1 MINTSA
7 TGVRRFPTP
16 SKVLLVEPPNNLN
29 VGFNATVVVEPL
41 GLEYLAGAIVDLA
54 DVRILDMRVD
64 PLPLEHHL
72 HTFQPDLVGIR
83 EGYTVDVNTV
93 RDVAQRVKECLPQV
107 PVVVGGHHISLAPQ
121 DAFVPSVDAIVIGEG
136 EWRFRD
142 LVQNLKRENRL
153 DTTADVIFQDS
164 HGVFDDSNVKAV
176 KKSAL
181 KEFDSPLMNQR
192 PLPVR
197 HLVDHYREDYYFLY
211 HEGPVSIET
220 ARGCIYR
227 CNFCSV
233 HEFHNGEYRVQ
244 GHDQTLKQ
252 LADLPRNSWV
262 NVVDDL
268 AIQEVPAALKRQ
280 YPEGFDPMEH
290 LADQIHEMGLGHRFW
305 MQVRADNVVRNP
317 AKFAKWAKAGL
328 DTVLIGLESF
338 DQQDLD
344 SVSKG
349 VKSGDNVRA
358 IEILHDVGIRI
369 WGGVIIFQ
377 QWTARNFENLKRAVS
392 QYDIEFPQFTIM
404 TPLPGTRLW
413 RETEKDLITKEP
425 RFFDFLHSVLPTRL
439 GGRKFFE
446 EYASLWRNVGG
457 GIDRAKRMLNEVS
470 TTKESVFRFVK
481 QYKTLSAVDTY
492 QQGIELL
499 DRSLPRL
506 GATRDAEQPLPS
518 ASA

>member
-1 MINTSA
+1 
-7 TGVRRFPTP
+7 
-16 SKVLLVEPPNNLN
+16 
-29 VGFNATVVVEPL
+29 
-41 GLEYLAGAIVDLA
+41 LEYIAGAIVDLA
-54 DVRILDMRVD
+54 DVQILDMRVD
-64 PLPLEHHL
+64 PMSLEHHL
-72 HTFQPDLVGIR
+72 QAFKPDLVGIR

-93 RDVAQRVKECLPQV
+93 REVARGVKDCLPNV
-107 PVVVGGHHISLAPQ
+107 PVVVGGHHISLSPQ

-136 EWRFRD
+136 EWRFRE
-142 LVQNLKRENRL
+142 LIQNLKRDNRL
-153 DTTADVIFQDS
+153 DTTPDVIFQNSD
-164 HGVFDDSNVKAV
+164 GIFDDSNVRIV
-176 KKSAL
+176 KKNSL
-181 KEFDSPLMNQR
+181 KEFDSPMMNER

-197 HLVDHYREDYYFLY
+197 HLVDHYREDYFFLY

-244 GHDQTLKQ
+244 GQDQTLKQ
-252 LADLPRNSWV
+252 LVELPKNSWV

-268 AIQEVPAALKRQ
+268 AIQELPAAIKRQ
-280 YPEGFDPMEH
+280 YPEGFDPMEQ
-290 LADQIHEMGLGHRFW
+290 LADQIHEMKLGHRFW

-317 AKFAKWAKAGL
+317 GKFAKWAKAGL

-349 VKSGDNVRA
+349 TKAGDNVRA

-377 QWTARNFENLKRAVS
+377 QWTARNFDHLKRSVA
-392 QYDIEFPQFTIM
+392 QYNIEFPQFTIM
-404 TPLPGTRLW
+404 TPLPGTKLW
-413 RETEKDLITKEP
+413 RDTEQDLITKEP

-439 GGRKFFE
+439 SGRKFFE

-457 GIDRAKRMLNEVS
+457 GLDRARRMLSEVS
-470 TTKESVFRFVK
+470 TTRESVRRFVK

-492 QQGIELL
+492 QHGIELL
-499 DRSLPRL
+499 ERSLPRL
-506 GATRDAEQPLPS
+506 SSPRSDKQPIQS
-518 ASA
+518 A

>member
-1 MINTSA
+1 
-7 TGVRRFPTP
+7 
-16 SKVLLVEPPNNLN
+16 
-29 VGFNATVVVEPL
+29 
-41 GLEYLAGAIVDLA
+41 LEYIAGAIVDLA
-54 DVRILDMRVD
+54 DVQILDMRVD
-64 PLPLEHHL
+64 PMSLEHHL
-72 HTFQPDLVGIR
+72 QAFKPDLVGIR

-93 RDVAQRVKECLPQV
+93 REVARGVKDCLPNV
-107 PVVVGGHHISLAPQ
+107 PVVVGGHHISLSPQ

-136 EWRFRD
+136 EWRFRE
-142 LVQNLKRENRL
+142 LIQNLKRDNRL
-153 DTTADVIFQDS
+153 DTTPDVIFQNSD
-164 HGVFDDSNVKAV
+164 GIFDDSNVRIV
-176 KKSAL
+176 KKNSL
-181 KEFDSPLMNQR
+181 KEFDSPMMNER

-197 HLVDHYREDYYFLY
+197 HLVDHYREDYFFLY

-244 GHDQTLKQ
+244 GQDQTLKQ
-252 LADLPRNSWV
+252 LVELPKNSWV

-268 AIQEVPAALKRQ
+268 AIQELPAAIKRQ
-280 YPEGFDPMEH
+280 YPEGFDPMEQ
-290 LADQIHEMGLGHRFW
+290 LADQIHEMKLGHRFW

-317 AKFAKWAKAGL
+317 GKFAKWAKAGL

-349 VKSGDNVRA
+349 TKAGDNVRA

-377 QWTARNFENLKRAVS
+377 QWTARNFDHLKRSVA
-392 QYDIEFPQFTIM
+392 QYNIEFPQFTIM
-404 TPLPGTRLW
+404 TPLPGTKLW
-413 RETEKDLITKEP
+413 RDTEQDLITKEP

-439 GGRKFFE
+439 SGRKFFE

-457 GIDRAKRMLNEVS
+457 GLDRARRMLSEVS
-470 TTKESVFRFVK
+470 TTRESVRRFVK

-492 QQGIELL
+492 QHGIELL
-499 DRSLPRL
+499 ESSLPRL
-506 GATRDAEQPLPS
+506 SSPRSDKQPIQS
-518 ASA
+518 A

>member
-1 MINTSA
+1 M
-7 TGVRRFPTP
+7 
-16 SKVLLVEPPNNLN
+16 
-29 VGFNATVVVEPL
+29 
-41 GLEYLAGAIVDLA
+41 EYIAGAIVDLA
-54 DVRILDMRVD
+54 DVQILDMRVD
-64 PLPLEHHL
+64 PMSLEHHL
-72 HTFQPDLVGIR
+72 QAFKPDLVGIR

-93 RDVAQRVKECLPQV
+93 REVARGVKDCLPNV
-107 PVVVGGHHISLAPQ
+107 PVVVGGHHISLSPQ

-136 EWRFRD
+136 EWRFRE
-142 LVQNLKRENRL
+142 LIQNLKRDNRL
-153 DTTADVIFQDS
+153 DTTPDVIFQNSD
-164 HGVFDDSNVKAV
+164 GIFDDSNVRIV
-176 KKSAL
+176 KKNSL
-181 KEFDSPLMNQR
+181 KEFDSPMMNER

-197 HLVDHYREDYYFLY
+197 HLVDHYREDYFFLY

-244 GHDQTLKQ
+244 GQDQTLKQ
-252 LADLPRNSWV
+252 LVELPKNSWV

-268 AIQEVPAALKRQ
+268 AIQELPAAIKRQ
-280 YPEGFDPMEH
+280 YPEGFDPMEQ
-290 LADQIHEMGLGHRFW
+290 LADQIHEMKLGHRFW

-317 AKFAKWAKAGL
+317 GKFAKWAKAGL

-349 VKSGDNVRA
+349 TKAGDNVRA

-377 QWTARNFENLKRAVS
+377 QWTARNFDHLKRSVA
-392 QYDIEFPQFTIM
+392 QYNIEFPQFTIM
-404 TPLPGTRLW
+404 TPLPGTKLW
-413 RETEKDLITKEP
+413 RDTEQDLITKEP

-439 GGRKFFE
+439 SGRKFFE

-457 GIDRAKRMLNEVS
+457 GLDRARRMLSEVS
-470 TTKESVFRFVK
+470 TTRESVRRFVK

-492 QQGIELL
+492 QHGIELL
-499 DRSLPRL
+499 ERSLPRL
-506 GATRDAEQPLPS
+506 SSPRSDKQPIQS
-518 ASA
+518 A